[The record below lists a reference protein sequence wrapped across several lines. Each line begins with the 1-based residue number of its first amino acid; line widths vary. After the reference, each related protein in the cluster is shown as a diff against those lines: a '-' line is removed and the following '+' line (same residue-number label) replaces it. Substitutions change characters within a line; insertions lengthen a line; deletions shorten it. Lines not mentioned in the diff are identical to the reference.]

1 MIVGLTDWQEM
12 MPEACRAQEV
22 ATEGPEL
29 EAKEHR
35 SNVVWGV
42 EAVETTQSLELETP
56 GKDSSMKA
64 NEI

>member
-1 MIVGLTDWQEM
+1 M

>member
-1 MIVGLTDWQEM
+1 M

-35 SNVVWGV
+35 SNVVRGV